1 MTQFEAVQKYGRNE
15 ITLNEL
21 VDNYAAIKAAERK
34 KRVDAILASRAEAK
48 KNYVATVAAVVNDE
62 SMVDGMKRF
71 NWNE

>member
-34 KRVDAILASRAEAK
+34 KQVDAILASRAEAK
-48 KNYVATVAAVVNDE
+48 KNYVAPTVVVDDE
-62 SMVDGMKRF
+62 SMVNGMKRL

>member
-34 KRVDAILASRAEAK
+34 KQVDAILASRAEAK
-48 KNYVATVAAVVNDE
+48 KNYVAPAVTVVDDE
-62 SMVDGMKRF
+62 SMVNGMKPL